1 MDGEMYINPN
11 GFVCY
16 YRVSTKRQALPKAGG
31 DPWWSLQQSACR
43 AFLEARGARI
53 VGEFHEV
60 ASGDKGRRPVFAE
73 AVRLCME
80 TGATLFATRIDRLTR
95 SVALARALAAKGVE
109 LEAIDHVEMPFAE
122 MARACRMLDAR
133 YADADADR
141 RRGERDA
148 VDLLAPP
155 PSECWK
161 ELREVT
167 GMDA

>member
-16 YRVSTKRQALPKAGG
+16 YRVSTSGQADPKADGS
-31 DPWWSLQQSACR
+31 PWWTLQQAECR
-43 AFLEARGARI
+43 AFLEARGAKV

-60 ASGDKGRRPVFAE
+60 ASAGKGRRPVFAE

-95 SVALARALAAKGVE
+95 SVALANAVAAKGVAMD
-109 LEAIDHVEMPFAE
+109 AIDHVEMPMAE
-122 MARACRMLDAR
+122 MLRLCRMLDAR
-133 YADADADR
+133 YADADR

>member
-1 MDGEMYINPN
+1 MDGNMYLNPR

-16 YRVSTKRQALPKAGG
+16 YRVSTIGQARPKADGS
-31 DPWWSLQQSACR
+31 PWWTLQQAECR
-43 AFLEARGARI
+43 KFLEARGAKV

-60 ASGDKGRRPVFAE
+60 ASAVKGRRPVFAE

-80 TGATLFATRIDRLTR
+80 TGATLFATRIDRLLRTP
-95 SVALARALAAKGVE
+95 ALARALAAKDVIV
-109 LEAIDHVEMPFAE
+109 EAIDHVEMPMAE
-122 MARACRMLDAR
+122 MLRLCRMLDAR
-133 YADADADR
+133 YADADR
-141 RRGERDA
+141 SSGERDA

-167 GMDA
+167 GMEA